1 MPHALLQGD
10 DRPAHMGEDLPI
22 MDLFGIDAAAGF
34 FAVAAIEMDTVGD
47 AAGLLLPGTEAPA
60 LGAEP
65 ADVLVRIAPAGEFP
79 IEDRRQAGFVDHVVA
94 GAEVVMRQYDLTRR
108 RRSEE
113 RRVGKEC
120 VSTCRSRWSPYT

>member
-1 MPHALLQGD
+1 MIP
-10 DRPAHMGEDLPI
+10 RPPRSTRTDT
-22 MDLFGIDAAAGF
+22 LFPDTTLFRSF

-47 AAGLLLPGTEAPA
+47 AAGLLLAGTEAPA

-120 VSTCRSRWSPYT
+120 VSTSRFQWSAYH